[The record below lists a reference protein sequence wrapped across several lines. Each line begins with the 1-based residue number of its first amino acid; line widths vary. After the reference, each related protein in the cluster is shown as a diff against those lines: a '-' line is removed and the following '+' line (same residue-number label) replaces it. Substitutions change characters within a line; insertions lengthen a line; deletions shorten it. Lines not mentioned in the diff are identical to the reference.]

1 MPRRNALL
9 LGALSAMAH
18 NGLVLAIGHAVGGNL
33 ERLETLVTRY
43 QMAVV
48 VLVVI
53 GGLAVLIRALARRS
67 PAT

>member
-9 LGALSAMAH
+9 LGAVSAMAH
-18 NGLVLAIGHAVGGNL
+18 TGLVLTMGRAGGRQPRAAG
-33 ERLETLVTRY
+33 ELVARY

-48 VLVVI
+48 VLVAI
-53 GGLAVLIRALARRS
+53 AVLAMVVRALARRS

>member
-1 MPRRNALL
+1 
-9 LGALSAMAH
+9 MAH
-18 NGLVLAIGHAVGGNL
+18 NGLVITIGHAVGGNL
-33 ERLETLVTRY
+33 ERLESLVARY

-53 GGLAVLIRALARRS
+53 GVLAVVVRALARRT